1 MEDERVCVGSG
12 FGRKFSSCSGSAAA
26 SEASGAVHVGAA
38 GTVPADSI
46 AAGCTARLEPQLCCF
61 QPHCHATATPSLA
74 GGAAQPRAE
83 GCEAILRCKRRTEAV
98 AAALD
103 LDIITGLYIKTGISK

>member
-26 SEASGAVHVGAA
+26 SEAFGAVPVGAA

-61 QPHCHATATPSLA
+61 QPHCYATATPLPRRA
-74 GGAAQPRAE
+74 LQAAQPNLVLRAAKPSCGARE
-83 GCEAILRCKRRTEAV
+83 EMRLLLRSS
-98 AAALD
+98 
-103 LDIITGLYIKTGISK
+103 IWI